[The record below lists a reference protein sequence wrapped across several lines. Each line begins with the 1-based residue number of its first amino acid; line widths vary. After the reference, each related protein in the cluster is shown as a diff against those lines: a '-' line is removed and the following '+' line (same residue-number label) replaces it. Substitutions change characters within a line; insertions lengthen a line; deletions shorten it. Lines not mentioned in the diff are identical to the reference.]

1 MNTKLTFSRKNFDT
15 AVRPQDDFFQYAGGG
30 WIKNN
35 PIPKSESKWGTF
47 YVLHDEGLKKTHA
60 IFREL
65 AQKKNLKP
73 HSDQQRIRDFYLSG
87 MDMKTR
93 NRRGADPVTPLREAI
108 EQLDS
113 KDALYNFLFAAHR
126 DGNRF
131 VWSSFVGQDDKDSET
146 YRFHL
151 TQGGLSLPD
160 REYYLAKDKKS
171 AFIRTQFIAY
181 GVTLFTRAG
190 VSRREAKAHM
200 TRVMALETKLAR
212 ISMTRTDSRD
222 IDKIYHRMSRAALT
236 KLAPNIPWTTYLKTL
251 GIADKVQQLV
261 VYQPQFIKGV
271 DQLLASEPVASW
283 KSYLA
288 FAVLDDAAPFL
299 SSEFVDASFSFHGK
313 ILAGNETIRPLWKRV
328 GSVLDA
334 YLGEAV
340 GREYVRRYF
349 PPAAKRKIEALVDD
363 LFDAYRRRI
372 EALEWMSA
380 ATKKKALKKLSL
392 ITRKLGYP
400 TTWKSYRGLT
410 ITPHEYYENVARA
423 AAFEARRNLARLG
436 KKVDRKEWHMP
447 PQTVNA
453 FYDPNMNQ
461 IVFPAGILQPPFFD
475 PRGDAA
481 LNYGAMGSVIG
492 HELTH
497 GFDDMGAKFDGHG
510 NYKNWWTAKD
520 RAQFERRAKK
530 LVRQFNQYTVGGR
543 PVNGKLTLGENIA
556 DLGGLA
562 IAYDALQIHLEKH
575 GRKKLYGFTPEQR
588 YFHGLALFETSHA
601 RPEFEHMLLIVDP
614 HSPAK
619 FRVNGPFSNLTPFY
633 HAYNV
638 QRGDGLYRAP
648 RERVEIW

>member
-1 MNTKLTFSRKNFDT
+1 MTKKLVFSLKNFDRSI
-15 AVRPQDDFFQYAGGG
+15 RPQDDFFQYAGGG
-30 WIKNN
+30 WIASN

-47 YVLHDEGLKKTHA
+47 YVLRDEGLKKTNT

-65 AQKKNLKP
+65 TQKKRLKP

-93 NRRGADPVTPLREAI
+93 NKRGILPVAPLLSVI
-108 EQLDS
+108 ERITTV
-113 KDALYNFLFAAHR
+113 DALYDFLFKAHR
-126 DGNRF
+126 EGNRF
-131 VWSSFVGQDDKDSET
+131 IWNSFVGQDDKDSET

-151 TQGGLSLPD
+151 SQGGLSLPD
-160 REYYLAKDKKS
+160 REYYLATDKKS
-171 AFIRTQFIAY
+171 VYVRTQFKHY
-181 GVTLFTRAG
+181 GTTLFLLAG
-190 VSRREAKAHM
+190 MTRREATMHM
-200 TRVMALETKLAR
+200 ERVMEVETTLAR
-212 ISMTRTDSRD
+212 ISMTRTDARD
-222 IDKIYHRMSRAALT
+222 IEKIYHRMSRARLK
-236 KLAPNIPWTTYLKTL
+236 KLAPHTPWNRYFKTL
-251 GIADKVQQLV
+251 GIEKKVSRLV
-261 VYQPQFIKGV
+261 VYQPQFIKEV
-271 DQLLASEPVASW
+271 DTLLTTIPLPAW

-288 FAVLDDAAPFL
+288 LAVLDDAAPFL
-299 SSEFVDASFSFHGK
+299 SSPFVKASFAFHGK
-313 ILAGNETIRPLWKRV
+313 VLAGNETIRPLWKRV
-328 GSVLDA
+328 GSVLDN

-340 GREYVRRYF
+340 GREYVQRYF
-349 PPAAKRKIEALVDD
+349 PPTAKRKIHALVDD

-372 EALEWMSA
+372 EALEWMST

-392 ITRKLGYP
+392 MTRKLGYP
-400 TTWKSYRGLT
+400 DTWKSYRGLT
-410 ITPHEYYENVARA
+410 IRPDEYYENVART
-423 AAFEARRNLARLG
+423 AAFETRRNLARLG
-436 KKVDRKEWHMP
+436 KKVDRMEWHMP

-475 PRGDAA
+475 PHGDTAF
-481 LNYGAMGSVIG
+481 NYGAMGSVIG

-497 GFDDMGAKFDGHG
+497 GFDDSGAKFDGHG

-562 IAYDALQIHLEKH
+562 IAYDALQVHLEKY
-575 GRKKLYGFTPEQR
+575 GREKRYGFTPEQR
-588 YFHGLALFETSHA
+588 YFLGLALFETSHA
-601 RPEFEHMLLIVDP
+601 RPEFERMLLIVDP

-633 HAYNV
+633 RAYDV
-638 QRGDGLYRAP
+638 KPGDGLYRSP

>member
-15 AVRPQDDFFQYAGGG
+15 SVRPQDDFFQYAGGG

-47 YVLHDEGLKKTHA
+47 YVLRDEGLKKTHA

-73 HSDQQRIRDFYLSG
+73 NSDQQRIRDFYLSG

-93 NRRGADPVTPLREAI
+93 NRCGVDPVTSLLEAI
-108 EQLDS
+108 EELDS
-113 KDALYNFLFAAHR
+113 TDALYTFLFTAHR

-131 VWSSFVGQDDKDSET
+131 VWSSFVGQDDKNSET

-160 REYYLAKDKKS
+160 REYYLATDKKS
-171 AFIRTQFIAY
+171 ALIRKKFIAY
-181 GVTLFTRAG
+181 GITLFTRAG
-190 VSRREAKAHM
+190 VSRREAQTHM
-200 TRVMALETKLAR
+200 ERVMALETKLAR

-222 IDKIYHRMSRAALT
+222 IDKTYHRMSRAALT
-236 KLAPNIPWTTYLKTL
+236 KHAPNIPWTTYFKTL

-271 DQLLASEPVASW
+271 DHLLASEPVASW

-299 SSEFVDASFSFHGK
+299 SSEFVDASFSFHGNV
-313 ILAGNETIRPLWKRV
+313 LAGNETIRPLWKRV
-328 GSVLDA
+328 GSVLDS

-363 LFDAYRRRI
+363 LFDAYKRRI

-423 AAFEARRNLARLG
+423 AAFETRRNLARLG
-436 KKVDRKEWHMP
+436 KKVDRTEWHMP

-475 PRGDAA
+475 PQGDAA

-575 GRKKLYGFTPEQR
+575 GRKKRYGFTPEQR

-601 RPEFEHMLLIVDP
+601 RPEFERMLLIVDP
-614 HSPAK
+614 HSPAT

-633 HAYNV
+633 HAYDV